1 MIQVKNYLVVIP
13 ARGGSK
19 GIPRKNIKLLNG
31 KPLIHYTIE
40 AAQQVF
46 SNSQICVSTEDAEIN
61 AIAKEKG
68 LDYTYLRPDHL
79 ATDTSSS
86 RDLILDLIKFYE
98 NKEFH
103 FDTIVLLQPTSPF
116 RTSKHILE
124 ALALYESSDSEM
136 VVSVKE
142 TKCNPYFNLF
152 EENEFGFLD
161 LAKKGNFTSRQTA
174 PKTYEYN
181 GAIYIFS
188 KELIRTRQ
196 FSEFNKI
203 RKYEMS
209 TIESIDLDE
218 PLDWEYATF
227 LIQKGII
234 ELT

>member
-1 MIQVKNYLVVIP
+1 MIQIDKYLVVIP

-40 AAQQVF
+40 AAQSIF
-46 SNSQICVSTEDAEIN
+46 DSSRICVSTEDFEIN
-61 AIAKEKG
+61 TVAKQTG
-68 LDYTYLRPDHL
+68 LSYTYIRPEKL

-86 RDLILDLIKFYE
+86 QEVILDVIEHYQNQGLTFE
-98 NKEFH
+98 
-103 FDTIVLLQPTSPF
+103 TIILLQPTSPF

-124 ALALYESSDSEM
+124 AMNLYESSECEM

-152 EENEFGFLD
+152 EENELGNLE
-161 LAKKGNFTSRQTA
+161 LSKKGNFTSRQSA

-188 KELIRTRQ
+188 KETIQSKQ
-196 FSEFNKI
+196 FSEFERLK
-203 RKYEMS
+203 KYEMS
-209 TIESIDLDE
+209 TIDSIDLDE
-218 PLDWEYATF
+218 PLDWKLAE
-227 LIQKGII
+227 LIFNEKT
-234 ELT
+234 L

>member
-1 MIQVKNYLVVIP
+1 MIQIDKYLVVIP

-40 AAQQVF
+40 AAQSIF
-46 SNSQICVSTEDAEIN
+46 DSSRICVSTEDFEIN
-61 AIAKEKG
+61 TVAKQTGLTYSYTRPEK
-68 LDYTYLRPDHL
+68 L

-86 RDLILDLIKFYE
+86 HEVILDVIEHYQNQGLTFE
-98 NKEFH
+98 
-103 FDTIVLLQPTSPF
+103 TIILLQPTSPF

-124 ALALYESSDSEM
+124 AMNLYESSECEM

-152 EENEFGFLD
+152 EENELGNLE
-161 LAKKGNFTSRQTA
+161 LSKKGNFTSRQSA

-188 KELIRTRQ
+188 KETIQSKQ
-196 FSEFNKI
+196 FSEFERLK
-203 RKYEMS
+203 KYEMS
-209 TIESIDLDE
+209 TIDSIDLDE
-218 PLDWEYATF
+218 PLDWKLAE
-227 LIQKGII
+227 LIFNEKT
-234 ELT
+234 L

>member
-1 MIQVKNYLVVIP
+1 MIQIDKYLVIIP

-40 AAQQVF
+40 AAQSIF
-46 SNSQICVSTEDAEIN
+46 DSTRICVSTEDFEIN
-61 AIAKEKG
+61 SIAKQTG
-68 LDYTYLRPDHL
+68 LTYTYIRPEKL

-86 RDLILDLIKFYE
+86 HEVILDVIEYYQNQGLKFE
-98 NKEFH
+98 
-103 FDTIVLLQPTSPF
+103 TIILLQPTSPF

-124 ALALYESSDSEM
+124 TIKLYESTECEM

-152 EENEFGFLD
+152 EENELGD
-161 LAKKGNFTSRQTA
+161 LELSKKGNFTSRQSA

-188 KELIRTRQ
+188 KDTIQSKQ
-196 FSEFNKI
+196 FSEFERIK
-203 RKYEMS
+203 KYEMS
-209 TIESIDLDE
+209 TIDSVDLDE
-218 PLDWEYATF
+218 PLDWKLAE
-227 LIQKGII
+227 LIFNEKT
-234 ELT
+234 L

>member
-1 MIQVKNYLVVIP
+1 MIQIDKYLVVIP

-40 AAQQVF
+40 AAQSIF
-46 SNSQICVSTEDAEIN
+46 DSSRICVSTEDFEIDT
-61 AIAKEKG
+61 IAKQTG
-68 LDYTYLRPDHL
+68 LSYKYIRPQKL

-86 RDLILDLIKFYE
+86 HEVILDVIEHYQNQGLTFE
-98 NKEFH
+98 
-103 FDTIVLLQPTSPF
+103 TIILLQPTSPF

-124 ALALYESSDSEM
+124 AIKLYESSECEM

-152 EENEFGFLD
+152 EENELGD
-161 LAKKGNFTSRQTA
+161 LELSKKGNFTSRQSA

-188 KELIRTRQ
+188 KETIQSKQ
-196 FSEFNKI
+196 FSEFERLK
-203 RKYEMS
+203 KYEMS
-209 TIESIDLDE
+209 TIDSIDLDE
-218 PLDWEYATF
+218 PLDWKLAE
-227 LIQKGII
+227 LIFNEKT
-234 ELT
+234 L

>member
-1 MIQVKNYLVVIP
+1 MIQIDKYLVVIP

-40 AAQQVF
+40 AAQSIF
-46 SNSQICVSTEDAEIN
+46 DSSRICVSTEDFEIDT
-61 AIAKEKG
+61 IAKQTG
-68 LDYTYLRPDHL
+68 LSYTYFRPEKL

-86 RDLILDLIKFYE
+86 HEVILDVIEHYQNQGLTFE
-98 NKEFH
+98 
-103 FDTIVLLQPTSPF
+103 TIILLQPTSPF

-124 ALALYESSDSEM
+124 AIKLYESSECEM

-152 EENEFGFLD
+152 EENELGD
-161 LAKKGNFTSRQTA
+161 LELSKKGNFTSRQSA

-188 KELIRTRQ
+188 KDTIQSKQ
-196 FSEFNKI
+196 FSEFERIK
-203 RKYEMS
+203 KYEMS
-209 TIESIDLDE
+209 AIDSVDLDE
-218 PLDWEYATF
+218 PLDWKLAE
-227 LIQKGII
+227 LIFNEKT
-234 ELT
+234 L